1 MEKFS
6 NSLLW
11 NFDEPQE
18 KRKLSSSLKSTEKMG
33 RKTFQVLEKNTNPNS
48 IMIIVFPYHFE
59 IKENCLMEMEKLFKV
74 IKNNLVK
81 KGFLIFSG

>member
-18 KRKLSSSLKSTEKMG
+18 ERKNFQVHKKALEKMG
-33 RKTFQVLEKNTNPNS
+33 RKSFKVPRKNTNLNS
-48 IMIIVFPYHFE
+48 IMIIVFPYQ
-59 IKENCLMEMEKLFKV
+59 K
-74 IKNNLVK
+74 
-81 KGFLIFSG
+81 

>member
-18 KRKLSSSLKSTEKMG
+18 KRKK
-33 RKTFQVLEKNTNPNS
+33 KTFKFIKKLKKKMERKSFEVLGKNPNSNS

-59 IKENCLMEMEKLFKV
+59 IK
-74 IKNNLVK
+74 
-81 KGFLIFSG
+81 

>member
-18 KRKLSSSLKSTEKMG
+18 KRRKLSSSLKTTG
-33 RKTFQVLEKNTNPNS
+33 
-48 IMIIVFPYHFE
+48 
-59 IKENCLMEMEKLFKV
+59 
-74 IKNNLVK
+74 K
-81 KGFLIFSG
+81 KGKKNF